1 VDAVEEIHTRIRYI
15 RPDSIAGKRGYMAI
29 ITISREF
36 GSRGKEIGH
45 SLAEGLGYEYIDR
58 GKIIDDMKAL
68 DKEWGKLGEEFD
80 ERRPNVWERYDWSFR
95 GFVALTQSILLNYGL
110 KDKVVLMGRGWNVL
124 FKNVPY
130 ALRVRISMP
139 IEARIARLMRE
150 EDLTRDNAYWMI
162 EKADKEM
169 TDIVHWVYGKG
180 WDDPAEYDMRFDLGV
195 QKEQD
200 VIDLIKESLEKKE
213 QLNTEETKKALRM
226 QAIAADVKAGIAT
239 NRNFLIPT
247 LDVKA
252 AENAIVLRGIVHN
265 PREKELIEKEAK
277 RLAGDIPIEFGLQ
290 YRGLLHTK
298 TE

>member
-1 VDAVEEIHTRIRYI
+1 METIQPGCRII
-15 RPDSIAGKRGYMAI
+15 GPNSIVNERGNMAI

-36 GSRGKEIGH
+36 GSSGKEIGQ
-45 SLAEGLGYEYIDR
+45 SLAEGLGYVYVDR

-68 DKEWGKLGEEFD
+68 GKEWGKLGEEFD
-80 ERRPNVWERYDWSFR
+80 ERRPNIWERYVWSFR

-124 FKNVPY
+124 FKEVPY

-139 IEARIARLMRE
+139 IEARIARLMKE
-150 EDLTRDNAYWMI
+150 EDFTRDSASWMI

-169 TDIVHWVYGKG
+169 TNLVYWIYGKG

-195 QKEQD
+195 QKEQE
-200 VIDLIKESLEKKE
+200 VIGIIKEVLAKKE
-213 QLNTEETKKALRM
+213 ELNTEEAQKTLRM
-226 QAIAADVKAGIAT
+226 QAIAAKVKAGISM
-239 NRNFLIPT
+239 NRDFLIPT

-265 PREKELIEKEAK
+265 PKEKELIEKEAK
-277 RLAGDIPIEFGLQ
+277 RLAGDIPIEFGLH
-290 YRGLLHTK
+290 YRGLLRTK
-298 TE
+298 RE